1 MGCKNFQCVAYVT
14 RVRAVTIR
22 LTEIADRAGVSVSTV
37 SRVLNERPGVNQHTR
52 RQVLTAIDVLGYDR
66 PYRLRPRAAGLV
78 GLVLPE
84 LENPFFPRFAHL
96 VESHLTRAG
105 YAPVLCSQTLG
116 GTHED
121 EYVQM
126 LMEHSVSGIIFVSG
140 IHALADSEPER
151 YTHLIDL
158 GLPIVCVNGALAGVP
173 APFLSTDDTATVEL
187 GLNHLHQM
195 GHRRIGIALGQP
207 RYQPVQRRA
216 DAFRSALRRL
226 DLVPD
231 DLAVEQLVECTTY
244 TVEGGVLAAQRLFER
259 GVTGILCGSDV
270 MALGVLRAA
279 RAAGRRVPED
289 LSVVGSDDSLL
300 VEFTDPPL
308 TTVRQPA
315 PALAEAACRELMDQI
330 AGNRAH
336 EGEVLYLP
344 ELIVRG
350 STGRAPIVA
359 ASAQGG

>member
-1 MGCKNFQCVAYVT
+1 MS
-14 RVRAVTIR
+14 IR

-66 PYRLRPRAAGLV
+66 PYRLRPRATGLV

-96 VESHLTRAG
+96 VEGQLARAG
-105 YAPVLCSQTLG
+105 FAPVLCSQTLG

-121 EYVQM
+121 EYVHM
-126 LMEHSVSGIIFVSG
+126 LLEHAVAGIIFVSG

-151 YTHLIDL
+151 YTRLVEM

-173 APFLSTDDTATVEL
+173 APFLSTDDVASVEL
-187 GLNHLHQM
+187 GLNHLRQM

-207 RYQPVQRRA
+207 RYLPVQRRA
-216 DAFRSALRRL
+216 DAFRTALGRL
-226 DLVPD
+226 GLVPAGACVD
-231 DLAVEQLVECTTY
+231 ELVECTTY
-244 TVEGGVLAAQRLFER
+244 TVEGGVVAAQRLLER

-279 RAAGRRVPED
+279 RAAGLRVPDE

-315 PALAEAACRELMDQI
+315 AALAEAACRELMNQI
-330 AGNRAH
+330 AGNPAH

-344 ELIVRG
+344 ELVVRG
-350 STGRAPIVA
+350 ST
-359 ASAQGG
+359 ASAPAWAPVG

>member
-1 MGCKNFQCVAYVT
+1 VT
-14 RVRAVTIR
+14 VR
-22 LTEIADRAGVSVSTV
+22 LNEIAVRAGVSVSTV

-66 PYRLRPRAAGLV
+66 PYRLRPRASGLV
-78 GLVLPE
+78 GLILPE

-105 YAPVLCSQTLG
+105 FAPVLCSQTLG

-126 LMEHSVSGIIFVSG
+126 LLEHAVSGIVFVSG
-140 IHALADSEPER
+140 VHALADSMPER
-151 YTHLIDL
+151 YNRLVDM
-158 GLPIVCVNGALAGVP
+158 GLPFVCVNGALAGVA
-173 APFLSTDDTATVEL
+173 APFLSTDDVATVEVAL
-187 GLNHLHQM
+187 HHLRQM
-195 GHRRIGIALGQP
+195 GHERIGITLGQP

-216 DAFRSALRRL
+216 EAFRAALRRL

-231 DLAVEQLVECTTY
+231 DLFVDQLVECTTY
-244 TVEGGVLAAQRLFER
+244 TVEGGSVGAQRLIER

-279 RAAGRRVPED
+279 RQAGLRVPED

-300 VEFTDPPL
+300 VEFTDPPH

-315 PALAEAACRELMDQI
+315 AALAEAACRELMDQI
-330 AGNRAH
+330 AGNHAH
-336 EGEVLYLP
+336 QGEVLYQP
-344 ELIVRG
+344 ELVVRG
-350 STGRAPIVA
+350 STGRAPATDAI
-359 ASAQGG
+359 G

>member
-1 MGCKNFQCVAYVT
+1 MG
-14 RVRAVTIR
+14 IR
-22 LTEIADRAGVSVSTV
+22 LAEIAERAGVSTATV
-37 SRVLNERPGVNQHTR
+37 SRVLNERPGVNPHTR
-52 RQVLTAIDVLGYDR
+52 RQVLIAIDVLGYDR
-66 PYRLRPRAAGLV
+66 PYRLRARAAGLV
-78 GLVLPE
+78 GLVVPE
-84 LENPFFPRFAHL
+84 LENPFFPRFAQL
-96 VESHLTRAG
+96 IETHLTRAG
-105 YAPVLCSQTLG
+105 FAPVLCSQTLG

-126 LMEHSVSGIIFVSG
+126 LMEHAVSGIIFVSG
-140 IHALADSEPER
+140 THALADSKPER
-151 YTHLIDL
+151 YTRLVDM
-158 GLPIVCVNGALAGVP
+158 GLPFVCVNGALAGVP
-173 APFLSTDDTATVEL
+173 APFLSNDDTTAVEL

-216 DAFRSALRRL
+216 AAFRAALDRL

-231 DLAVEQLVECTTY
+231 DLVVDQLVECTTY
-244 TVEGGVLAAQRLFER
+244 TVEGGTQAAQRLLQR

-279 RAAGRRVPED
+279 RQAGLQVPEQ

-315 PALAEAACRELMDQI
+315 AALAEAACRELMDQI
-330 AGNRAH
+330 SGSPAR
-336 EGEVLYLP
+336 EGEVLFQP
-344 ELIVRG
+344 ELVVRG
-350 STGRAPIVA
+350 STGRVREEP
-359 ASAQGG
+359 Q